1 MVIVNFGP
9 ALVPLWS
16 RSRGWKH
23 ISKCP
28 YWYSYLWACSNDHP
42 VELLLTHF
50 KHYPVLQNL
59 LFSSPLMYL
68 LYLISLI
75 PNMAST
81 EAPSGNRKTLSQNYW
96 NKEDEFSES
105 DGFKIP
111 LNYPRN
117 MNISFSYPLKHI
129 SNTFWYRYLCAF
141 STDHSVELLL
151 THFKDYPVL
160 HIRCFVSSLYLIL
173 YLFAS
178 SPFYTGTSPQH
189 KHKTTVQLYIN
200 LW

>member
-1 MVIVNFGP
+1 
-9 ALVPLWS
+9 
-16 RSRGWKH
+16 
-23 ISKCP
+23 
-28 YWYSYLWACSNDHP
+28 
-42 VELLLTHF
+42 
-50 KHYPVLQNL
+50 
-59 LFSSPLMYL
+59 MYL

-129 SNTFWYRYLCAF
+129 S
-141 STDHSVELLL
+141 TDHSVELLL
-151 THFKDYPVL
+151 THFKHYPVL
-160 HIRCFVSSLYLIL
+160 HICRYFVSSLYFI
-173 YLFAS
+173 F
-178 SPFYTGTSPQH
+178 
-189 KHKTTVQLYIN
+189 
-200 LW
+200 